1 MSDTNGERGAPVRRL
16 AAIADVARIAAWGAL
31 WAGIGQSAITAFN
44 ADVRHQIVYA
54 SRDAFWMVPLSY
66 LMLFAVLGVVLALVA
81 VIASR
86 LMTARVATVV
96 CLWVALFS
104 LTLPYG
110 MIARW
115 AAAALSLGA
124 AVALGRWLTSDPGAW
139 RARVGRQVWAMAV
152 LIALVSGATRGWR
165 AWSTRRTIAAL
176 PQASTDAP
184 NVLLIIL
191 DTMRSANMHLYGY
204 ERQNTPVLERI
215 ATQSVVFQNAI
226 APAPWTLPSHA
237 AMFTGLNPDELSA
250 NYVSPLDNAQ
260 PTLAERLAAHGYET
274 AGFVANHHYT
284 GFDTGLA
291 RGFATYED
299 YKVTVKQTMRSSWP
313 MQALYFFNPVF
324 FGGNATIGKTDEDKV
339 LQVPPKSW
347 AHAKRAIEV
356 VDEFLAWQSA
366 VPDRPYFA
374 FLNMYDA
381 HDPRYAP
388 PDIRKRFHYQLP
400 NVEFYDAA
408 MAYMDREVGRALDSL
423 AARGS
428 LEKTV
433 VIVAS
438 DHGELFGE
446 HQIWGHAN
454 SLYLDV
460 LKVPLIMRYPAR
472 LPGGARVERTTSLS
486 DLGATI
492 TDLAGLP
499 RQAWLPG
506 HSLVPLMNS
515 LPGAISSPV
524 ISYAHQTINLSR
536 KFPAARGNMYSV
548 IDDSLHFIRNT
559 GDQGEELFA
568 WKLDRAE
575 AHDLAKTTEAQA
587 SLRRMRG
594 MTLRAEEFNRGHGR

>member
-1 MSDTNGERGAPVRRL
+1 MSDRHSERDAPVRRL
-16 AAIADVARIAAWGAL
+16 AAIADIARIATWGAL

-54 SRDAFWMVPLSY
+54 SRDVFWMVPLSY
-66 LMLFAVLGVVLALVA
+66 LILFAAVAAVLAL
-81 VIASR
+81 IAAIVPR
-86 LMTARVATVV
+86 LMTARVVTVLY
-96 CLWVALFS
+96 LWLALFS

-115 AAAALSLGA
+115 AAAAFSLGV
-124 AVALGRWLTSDPGAW
+124 AVALGGWLTSDPGIW
-139 RARVGRQVWAMAV
+139 RARAGRQIWAMLV

-165 AWSTRRTIAAL
+165 AWSTQRAIAAL
-176 PQASTDAP
+176 PKASADAP

-204 ERQNTPVLERI
+204 ERVNTPVLERI
-215 ATQSVVFQNAI
+215 AAQSVVFQNAI

-250 NYVSPLDNAQ
+250 NYTSPLDNAQ

-291 RGFATYED
+291 RGFAKYED
-299 YKVTVKQTMRSSWP
+299 YKVTAKQIMRSSWP
-313 MQALYFFNPVF
+313 MQALYFFDPVF
-324 FGGNATIGKTDEDKV
+324 FGGNATIVKTEDDKV

-347 AHAKRAIEV
+347 AHSKRAIEV
-356 VDEFLAWQSA
+356 VDEFLDWQSE
-366 VPDRPYFA
+366 VHDRPYFA

-388 PDIRKRFHYQLP
+388 PEIRKRFHYQLP

-460 LKVPLIMRYPAR
+460 LKVPLIVRYPPR
-472 LPGGARVERTTSLS
+472 LHGGARVDRTTSLR

-499 RQAWLPG
+499 REAWLPG
-506 HSLVPLMNS
+506 HTLVPVMNGD
-515 LPGAISSPV
+515 LKAEVSPV
-524 ISYAHQTINLSR
+524 VSFAHQTINLSR
-536 KFPAARGNMYSV
+536 KFPAARGDMYSV
-548 IDDSLHFIRNT
+548 FDDSLHYIRNT
-559 GDQGEELFA
+559 GDNGEELFA
-568 WKLDRAE
+568 WKVDP
-575 AHDLAKTTEAQA
+575 KEAQDLFA
-587 SLRRMRG
+587 TPEAEPALQRMRP
-594 MTLRAEEFNRGHGR
+594 LARRAAGPTGGHGR